1 VVPAILSPVICNRLP
16 IKLFQYRLRFP
27 VCSRLAPS
35 PVFAYLEAME
45 VHFAPELQARIDQ
58 LLTETGYSPDQL
70 VADAMAGYVAELAET
85 RQMLDSRYDDLKS
98 GRVKP
103 IDGE

>member
-1 VVPAILSPVICNRLP
+1 
-16 IKLFQYRLRFP
+16 
-27 VCSRLAPS
+27 
-35 PVFAYLEAME
+35 ME